1 MTGPLRDPTTA
12 RRPADAGRT
21 NPVKVLSKGFSFR
34 LGDRSAVVTSDLSI
48 RPGAVTVLMGDS
60 GVGKSTM
67 CNAIV
72 RGRPGDAMVYQDSGG
87 LQHLTVRENLSLAV
101 SGIRGPQ
108 DRSDRKRRVRESER
122 RFGLN
127 GGTRAGDLSGGER
140 RRLAV
145 ACALVSEPSVVWLDE
160 PDSGLDRDR
169 VERLASLLR
178 KAAGHEA
185 RPAIVVVTHD
195 PQFVARLRPASIVRI
210 ERDEAA
216 GTGAWTL
223 HLHRASPGANEL
235 HTGADV
241 LSILERTDDKAVEGD
256 DDVPSGARGESPDG
270 PTKPGGGRGG
280 GRSGPVRWMA
290 LAVRTLSA
298 MALPA
303 HDRIARRTL
312 ATTLSMT
319 TWASA
324 PYYLVVGA
332 ATGVVFVITL
342 LLVPGVTEIWY
353 WDALVAEVSPHL
365 LVRAAPAVAAV
376 LIAASTGSLVA
387 SWVGQMQARRELDAF
402 RVLAADVD
410 RRVLAPAVIGLA
422 GGALFGTLLFAAG
435 MTASFLVFASTGPS
449 AATAG
454 VGAFADSLGDLWT
467 GVPVLQADV
476 ASNLVLAAAGETLLF
491 AAIVSLTAVDAATRP
506 AVSSQEAVAHA
517 VRHAIVR
524 ATLAV
529 IVLKTLILT
538 PNLGRW

>member
-1 MTGPLRDPTTA
+1 MTGSLHDPGMA
-12 RRPADAGRT
+12 RRPTEAGRT
-21 NPVKVLSKGFSFR
+21 NPMKVLSKGFGFR
-34 LGDRSAVVTSDLSI
+34 LGDRRAVVISDLSI
-48 RPGAVTVLMGDS
+48 RPGAITVLMGDS

-72 RGRPGDAMVYQDSGG
+72 RVRPGDAMVYQDSGG

-101 SGIRGPQ
+101 SGIRGRP
-108 DRSDRKRRVRESER
+108 DRSDGKCPVRESER

-127 GGTRAGDLSGGER
+127 GGTTAGDLSGGER

-145 ACALVSEPSVVWLDE
+145 ACALVSEPAVVWLDE
-160 PDSGLDRDR
+160 PDSGLDRNR
-169 VERLASLLR
+169 VEQLASLLR
-178 KAAGHEA
+178 EAANRES

-195 PQFVARLRPASIVRI
+195 PQFVALLRPALIVEIVRG
-210 ERDEAA
+210 RAA
-216 GTGAWTL
+216 GTGMWAL
-223 HLHRASPGANEL
+223 RLQRASLGAHEL

-241 LSILERTDDKAVEGD
+241 LSILERLDDEAAEGD
-256 DDVPSGARGESPDG
+256 DDVPTGAHAESRDG
-270 PTKPGGGRGG
+270 PAGE
-280 GRSGPVRWMA
+280 RSGPVRWMA

-298 MALPA
+298 MALPLY
-303 HDRIARRTL
+303 DGIARRTL

-332 ATGVVFVITL
+332 ATGVVLVITL
-342 LLVPGVTEIWY
+342 LLIPGVTEIWY

-387 SWVGQMQARRELDAF
+387 SWVGQMQARRELDAL

-435 MTASFLVFASTGPS
+435 MTASFLVFASTGP
-449 AATAG
+449 AAGAG
-454 VGAFADSLGDLWT
+454 GIEAFAYNLGDLWT
-467 GVPVLQADV
+467 GLPLLQADV
-476 ASNLVLAAAGETLLF
+476 ASNPVLAAAGEALLF
-491 AAIVSLTAVDAATRP
+491 AAILSVTAVNAATSP
-506 AVSSQEAVAHA
+506 SVSSQEAVAHA

-524 ATLAV
+524 ATVCV

-538 PNLGRW
+538 PNIARW